1 VNELENLINAGRIDP
16 GGWLCGADSR
26 PFAHPVI
33 SGRLHPVSGMVELH
47 DPLLKYFMAYLQQ
60 KRTGSTCISA
70 GASETAVLPKGI
82 ASSPFDFHV
91 QPGSNL
97 PKFQPRSSKRSQ
109 GLIVVTQQCMGNRK
123 AEAMEA
129 LPGNFPPTD
138 FPANDLESFNA
149 QFSNFSSFSAIR
161 AVFSSFQK

>member
-33 SGRLHPVSGMVELH
+33 FGRLHPVSGMVELH

-82 ASSPFDFHV
+82 ASTPFDFHV
-91 QPGSNL
+91 RPGSNL
-97 PKFQPRSSKRSQ
+97 PRFQPRSSKRSQ
-109 GLIVVTQQCMGNRK
+109 GLIVVTLQCMGNRK
-123 AEAMEA
+123 VEAMEA
-129 LPGNFPPTD
+129 LPGKFPPTD

-149 QFSNFSSFSAIR
+149 QFSNFFKFLSYSGRFF
-161 AVFSSFQK
+161 VFT